1 MIMGQE
7 NLKELLK
14 KQASKMGVTLF
25 GVASPNTWDDEPGF
39 HPKDVFP
46 GTKSVIIIGS
56 RYIYGSISSLSFR
69 SRLVGLA
76 SGPGRANAL
85 AFNLSRWLQ
94 TKGYYALPTPEEIA
108 VEMEQMQY
116 DPSYKTLYR
125 PQFDNRKAAVAAGLG
140 HIGKNG
146 MVVTPTVGP
155 RVAWC
160 AILTDAILE
169 PDPPFTQDLC
179 GDCSLCVDECPEVLT
194 TGWTYESCWRAT
206 QIKGLPSSVQFKQR
220 CLKPCMTACPLGTH
234 SVKT

>member
-1 MIMGQE
+1 MGQE